1 MIDINK
7 SYTISEASDLIGY
20 PNHVLRF
27 YEKEFEL
34 EIPRNKSGHRYYS
47 YIEMEKFLYIKTLK
61 ERGLSNK
68 QIKTILNSPEEV
80 INIDEIAATSYS
92 ANVEAGN
99 DVIPIN
105 NSLSVDQ
112 PQNLIEIRKIIQ
124 DKLDDNFN
132 NLSKV
137 LVEEIQGTLNNFK
150 DEYVNEDK
158 DALISENA
166 RLKMKLKERAYEAAM
181 LKDKLKR
188 YENSKGS
195 FLKRIFKSTNN
206 GI

>member
-47 YIEMEKFLYIKTLK
+47 YVEMEKFLYIKTLK

-68 QIKTILNSPEEV
+68 QIKNILNSPEE
-80 INIDEIAATSYS
+80 IMNLDEIAATSCS
-92 ANVEAGN
+92 TNFEVGN
-99 DVIPIN
+99 DIIPLN
-105 NSLSVDQ
+105 KELSTDTSN
-112 PQNLIEIRKIIQ
+112 NLIEIRRVIE
-124 DKLDDNFN
+124 DKFDDNFN

-137 LVEEIQGTLNNFK
+137 LIGEIQGTLNSFK
-150 DEYVNEDK
+150 DDYINEDK

-166 RLKMKLKERAYEAAM
+166 RLRMKLKERAYEAAM

-195 FLKRIFKSTNN
+195 FFKRLFKSSNS

>member
-47 YIEMEKFLYIKTLK
+47 YTEMEKFLYIKTLK
-61 ERGLSNK
+61 DRGLSNK
-68 QIKTILNSPEEV
+68 QIKIVLNSPEE
-80 INIDEIAATSYS
+80 IISMDEIAATGCS
-92 ANVEAGN
+92 ADLESGSNI
-99 DVIPIN
+99 IPLN
-105 NSLSVDQ
+105 NSLSASQ
-112 PQNLIEIRKIIQ
+112 SINLIEIRNIIQ
-124 DKLDDNFN
+124 EKLDDSLD

-137 LVEEIQGTLNNFK
+137 LIQEIQGTLNDFK
-150 DEYVNEDK
+150 DEYVNQDK

-188 YENSKGS
+188 YENEKGT
-195 FLKRIFKSTNN
+195 FFKRIFRRKNS
-206 GI
+206 GV